1 MNVNE
6 MSKLDLEKALIAG
19 EKDPELKHQI
29 LNRLLELDNKENM
42 EQMQIMKEINEKVK
56 SIDGLMDLIS
66 NKVIYSTN
74 INKEELEEIK
84 TLIKE
89 MKIIME
95 NNDVEKEQKL
105 QKVLKKG
112 INLGSQIAIPLL
124 TEYIKE
130 EAKKYG
136 IF

>member
-1 MNVNE
+1 
-6 MSKLDLEKALIAG
+6 
-19 EKDPELKHQI
+19 

>member
-1 MNVNE
+1 MDVNE
-6 MSKLDLEKALIAG
+6 MSKLDLEKALID
-19 EKDPELKHQI
+19 EKKDPELKQQI
-29 LNRLLELDNKENM
+29 LNRLLELDNQENM
-42 EQMQIMKEINEKVK
+42 EQMQIMREINEKVK

-66 NKVIYSTN
+66 NKVISSTD

-95 NNDVEKEQKL
+95 NEDVEKEQKL

-112 INLGSQIAIPLL
+112 INLGSQMAIPLL

-130 EAKKYG
+130 EARRYG